1 MFQYPILA
9 FVSLFSTAIPILAGI
24 YRLGSID
31 RAMRILIV
39 YLIFALSFD
48 IVTIWLIKGY
58 SVNLGLYHIYFLVEY
73 MFIMSIIFFWQES
86 HKMKRLFQTL
96 LLLYV
101 LFWFCAKATF
111 EPFNGLY
118 SLTASVSQ
126 VVLTLSAGYTLFMV
140 IGNRMQPLINQQ
152 RFWVLL
158 SFVIYYMGTLMLIAL
173 QGMFF
178 HYSIEYVFLIGYFNW
193 SLKILFNI
201 LLTIGFLC
209 SQTQS

>member
-1 MFQYPILA
+1 MK
-9 FVSLFSTAIPILAGI
+9 
-24 YRLGSID
+24 
-31 RAMRILIV
+31 ILIV

-48 IVTIWLIKGY
+48 IATIWFIRGRG
-58 SVNLGLYHIYFLVEY
+58 VTLGFFHVYFLVEY
-73 MFIMSIIFFWQES
+73 MFIMSIIFYWQES

-96 LLLYV
+96 LLFNV
-101 LFWFCAKATF
+101 LFWFCAKFTF
-111 EPFNGLY
+111 EPLDGLY

-126 VVLTLSAGYTLFMV
+126 VLLILSAGYTLFMV

-158 SFVIYYMGTLMLIAL
+158 SFVIFYMGTLMILTL

-178 HYSIEYVFLIGYFNW
+178 HYAVEYVLLIGSINW

-201 LLTIGFLC
+201 LLAKGFLC
-209 SQTQS
+209 PQTQP